1 VDSEL
6 IGQLVDSG
14 SGSVAGHKLVDLAL
28 SQPSMNL
35 LLGLNIGSWESIW
48 YHFYEVLKTFSLVT
62 MV

>member
-1 VDSEL
+1 
-6 IGQLVDSG
+6 
-14 SGSVAGHKLVDLAL
+14 L